1 MSAKQSALSFRIEE
15 AMKIALDQAAAEDW
29 WPTANLCALILEN
42 WLRDHNRLL
51 APKRIFRAEARAAI
65 VNRKLRPL
73 ISASCRLHLRR
84 STKCR
89 QVHHEVLARRPV

>member
-65 VNRKLRPL
+65 VNRKLIACCPYRKFYPVG
-73 ISASCRLHLRR
+73 ISRR
-84 STKCR
+84 IG
-89 QVHHEVLARRPV
+89 